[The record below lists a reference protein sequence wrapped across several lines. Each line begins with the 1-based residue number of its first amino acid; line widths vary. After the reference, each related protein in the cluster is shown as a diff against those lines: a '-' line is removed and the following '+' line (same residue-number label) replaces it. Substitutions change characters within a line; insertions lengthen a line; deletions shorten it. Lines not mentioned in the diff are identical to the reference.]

1 MSMPGFSGNSPI
13 WWDREFDS
21 SGKRLRQDV
30 RDAAHEIWDRAAAR
44 AQAILGDPCDAAGL
58 MERSVSQVSRYLD
71 RTRCGPP
78 SDDVA
83 ALLMCAFC
91 RSLSRYAIKLNRI
104 QLLGDLS
111 EFSEPV
117 PSSSCGPSKEDCK
130 IDAEKAARRLSP
142 RGRTMLELRKVGFEW
157 KEIAAVLKT
166 TDCAARAEFSRELKK
181 ARLKDLPTKAGNG
194 GSGECQRPRGA
205 DLESR

>member
-1 MSMPGFSGNSPI
+1 MSMSGFSGNSPI
-13 WWDREFDS
+13 WWDREFDFA
-21 SGKRLRQDV
+21 GKRLRQDV
-30 RDAAHEIWDRAAAR
+30 RDAAQEIWERASAR
-44 AQAILGDPCDAAGL
+44 VQAILGDSCDAAGL
-58 MERSVSQVSRYLD
+58 METSVSQVSRYLD
-71 RTRCGPP
+71 RTQCERT

-91 RSLSRYAIKLNRI
+91 RCLRRYATKLNRLE
-104 QLLGDLS
+104 LLGDLS

-117 PSSSCGPSKEDCK
+117 PSSRCGPSKEDCR

-166 TDCAARAEFSRELKK
+166 TDCAARAEFSRELRK
-181 ARLKDLPTKAGNG
+181 AREG
-194 GSGECQRPRGA
+194 GSRRPSQG
-205 DLESR
+205 DCKG